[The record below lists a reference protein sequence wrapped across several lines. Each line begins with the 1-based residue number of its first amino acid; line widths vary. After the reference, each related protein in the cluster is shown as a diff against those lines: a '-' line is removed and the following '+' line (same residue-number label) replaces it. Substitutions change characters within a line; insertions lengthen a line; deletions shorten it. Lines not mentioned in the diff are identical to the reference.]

1 MLGRHL
7 PFLVRVLYEMFFFFL
22 CMFCCLLIYL
32 NVYLCYLYVIGPESD
47 GGILPRS
54 LNVIFNS
61 IEGRIYSQNNI
72 KPLRCVD
79 FTRLTKEQ
87 QDEDATNK
95 RNLLRRFKDVI
106 LFLFFLHEYNI
117 LTYHF
122 LVQRSTLLIL
132 TSWLFFDVYQNDSQ
146 KTLSSSSCSS
156 FESKHFTLFYD
167 FLPAFETVF
176 EHCVSKCELALYID
190 FFFQAPLLVTQMG
203 TVSVWMRPL
212 MSNSQC
218 GSPFVKSTMKASM
231 ICLILFQM
239 GLTEGAFCG

>member
-106 LFLFFLHEYNI
+106 I
-117 LTYHF
+117 
-122 LVQRSTLLIL
+122 I
-132 TSWLFFDVYQNDSQ
+132 
-146 KTLSSSSCSS
+146 
-156 FESKHFTLFYD
+156 
-167 FLPAFETVF
+167 
-176 EHCVSKCELALYID
+176 
-190 FFFQAPLLVTQMG
+190 FFFFT
-203 TVSVWMRPL
+203 
-212 MSNSQC
+212 
-218 GSPFVKSTMKASM
+218 
-231 ICLILFQM
+231 
-239 GLTEGAFCG
+239 

>member
-1 MLGRHL
+1 
-7 PFLVRVLYEMFFFFL
+7 MFS
-22 CMFCCLLIYL
+22 CLLKHL

-106 LFLFFLHEYNI
+106 FFIYEYI
-117 LTYHF
+117 F
-122 LVQRSTLLIL
+122 
-132 TSWLFFDVYQNDSQ
+132 
-146 KTLSSSSCSS
+146 
-156 FESKHFTLFYD
+156 
-167 FLPAFETVF
+167 
-176 EHCVSKCELALYID
+176 
-190 FFFQAPLLVTQMG
+190 
-203 TVSVWMRPL
+203 
-212 MSNSQC
+212 
-218 GSPFVKSTMKASM
+218 
-231 ICLILFQM
+231 
-239 GLTEGAFCG
+239 

>member
-1 MLGRHL
+1 MLGRHSL
-7 PFLVRVLYEMFFFFL
+7 FLVRVLYEMFL
-22 CMFCCLLIYL
+22 YMFSSLLIHL
-32 NVYLCYLYVIGPESD
+32 NVYLCHLYVIGPESD

-106 LFLFFLHEYNI
+106 FLYIYFIYMSTF

-122 LVQRSTLLIL
+122 FSTEKYI
-132 TSWLFFDVYQNDSQ
+132 TN
-146 KTLSSSSCSS
+146 T
-156 FESKHFTLFYD
+156 HIM
-167 FLPAFETVF
+167 A
-176 EHCVSKCELALYID
+176 VS
-190 FFFQAPLLVTQMG
+190 
-203 TVSVWMRPL
+203 
-212 MSNSQC
+212 
-218 GSPFVKSTMKASM
+218 
-231 ICLILFQM
+231 
-239 GLTEGAFCG
+239 